1 MKDLRRIAAAAFLTA
16 AIPASGQATVVE
28 SLGGGLFMQAQALA
42 QDSGELSTVAT
53 DTQGFS
59 FDGAPISLSATATA
73 KATTATGR
81 NSASISIAATSN
93 WVSPDEGTV
102 NFSDLLTLHVD
113 EQATDAY
120 AGYDQHNTEWFY
132 RFVANTDAVMNFTVH
147 NIPAPDDLG
156 LPGGEDLLGYNFLYL
171 DGGNVHCFDH
181 LNYNSPFNNCSIEL
195 KAGTTHYISISPAG
209 FLGSR
214 FVSGPYSYDDSK
226 FLLTSFNFNIVAAS
240 SPPAGGG
247 GGGSVPEPAT
257 WTMMIA
263 GFGLAGGFM
272 RRPRRAPFACDS
284 SELKRP
290 S

>member
-1 MKDLRRIAAAAFLTA
+1 
-16 AIPASGQATVVE
+16 
-28 SLGGGLFMQAQALA
+28 MQAQAFA

-53 DTQGFS
+53 DTQGFA
-59 FDGAPISLSATATA
+59 FDGAPISLSAIATA

-93 WVSPDEGTV
+93 WVSPDQGTV
-102 NFSDLLTLHVD
+102 NFSDLLMLHVD
-113 EQATDAY
+113 EDATDAY

-132 RFVANTDAVMNFTVH
+132 RFTANIDAVMNFTVH

-156 LPGGEDLLGYNFLYL
+156 QPGGVDLIGYSFFYF
-171 DGGNVHCFDH
+171 DGAEHPCIDH
-181 LNYNSPFNNCSIEL
+181 LNYNGEINNCSIEL

-209 FLGSR
+209 LLGSR
-214 FVSGPYSYDDSK
+214 FVSGPHSYDDSK
-226 FLLTSFNFNIVAAS
+226 FMLTLFNFNIVAAS
-240 SPPAGGG
+240 SPPTGGG

-272 RRPRRAPFACDS
+272 RRPRRAPIAGDS